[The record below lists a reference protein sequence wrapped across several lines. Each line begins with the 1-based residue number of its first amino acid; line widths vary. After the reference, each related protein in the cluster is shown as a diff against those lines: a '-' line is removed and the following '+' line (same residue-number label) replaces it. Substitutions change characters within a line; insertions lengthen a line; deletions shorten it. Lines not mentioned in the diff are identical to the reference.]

1 MLAEGLESQG
11 YSVGIWSWNPLLE
24 EAESPNTGDFPKVVE
39 QARWGGK
46 CSLETSPAGQLCS
59 ILGLFCVVFQAW
71 RCGCVAS
78 QVSPE
83 DQLSGMALLQDSR
96 APSGKEWEGVR
107 LGQGGKAA
115 HVWERPQSAAPT
127 FAPDHSQASQ
137 TASLA
142 ITGTNPRVRCDFPG
156 EHQGGRILWAWSY
169 QL

>member
-1 MLAEGLESQG
+1 MLFNNFFGRRGRCCRELLAKGLESQGYKG

-83 DQLSGMALLQDSR
+83 DKLSGMALLQDSR
-96 APSGKEWEGVR
+96 APSGKEWEGEAWAGRECSTRV
-107 LGQGGKAA
+107 GEAA
-115 HVWERPQSAAPT
+115 VSRSHLRSG
-127 FAPDHSQASQ
+127 S
-137 TASLA
+137 
-142 ITGTNPRVRCDFPG
+142 FPG
-156 EHQGGRILWAWSY
+156 FPNCQPCNCRNKPTC
-169 QL
+169 